1 MGWSDAY
8 RKLIKLL
15 YKNAS
20 SKLDNSFGKEIMK
33 NNLSKNFLYFDFYE
47 VNIVWNP
54 LEYWDFTFD
63 KSFMENICFP

>member
-1 MGWSDAY
+1 MYLPPYMVRILCWPQ
-8 RKLIKLL
+8 
-15 YKNAS
+15 
-20 SKLDNSFGKEIMK
+20 LDNSFGKEIMK

>member
-1 MGWSDAY
+1 M
-8 RKLIKLL
+8 L

-47 VNIVWNP
+47 VNIV
-54 LEYWDFTFD
+54 
-63 KSFMENICFP
+63 